1 MKFLSLFLSI
11 LTTAHARYEPFDTL
25 SVCRD
30 AQAENATQKWSPQ
43 SKYWRHLLKELSGLD
58 DGHGEHFEDMQT
70 CVQTALS
77 KSNDDM
83 LQEKAAVPTIIDT
96 LKDGKNRT
104 ILVEIG
110 NAITPSQVQA
120 VKRLSA
126 CTRRYFPKSRFE
138 HRDFGENVTG
148 GNDCTFLNILLQI
161 FLPDVFENVVN
172 IAELAY
178 ETAGWGKQLRLLQ
191 PSKCGLRTSEYL
203 NYVQFKQL
211 GSHLDD
217 GSLFTALFAL
227 SNPKLYQ
234 GGEFHILPRNE
245 PDDRRYYFKPQQYS
259 AIVFLSGTYHGVT
272 DLVGPREMFTN
283 EFWVYDDAPW
293 DGSKRA
299 GNAEMD
305 VFVQR
310 VEESL
315 DHSVDYYKME
325 DMANLWPDGD
335 EVESFDGYDID
346 GNGYYVE
353 DEDEDVLDAQEDE
366 TTKMS

>member
-1 MKFLSLFLSI
+1 MKFIQAIICFVI
-11 LTTAHARYEPFDTL
+11 L
-25 SVCRD
+25 SVYRD
-30 AQAENATQKWSPQ
+30 TQAENATQKWSPQ

-70 CVQTALS
+70 SVQTALS

-83 LQEKAAVPTIIDT
+83 LQEKAAAPTIIDT

-120 VKRLSA
+120 VKHLAA
-126 CTRRYFPKSRFE
+126 CTKLLFPKSRFE
-138 HRDFGENVTG
+138 HRDFQGAGG

-178 ETAGWGKQLRLLQ
+178 ETAGWGKQLKLLQ
-191 PSKCGLRTSEYL
+191 PSKCGLRASEYL
-203 NYVQFKQL
+203 NYGQFKRL

-227 SNPKLYQ
+227 SDTKLYQ

-245 PDDRRYYFKPQQYS
+245 PDDRMYYFKPRQYS
-259 AIVFLSGTYHGVT
+259 AIVFLSETYHGVT
-272 DLVGPREMFTN
+272 DLAGPREMFTN

-293 DGSKRA
+293 DNSKRA
-299 GNAEMD
+299 GHVEMD

-310 VEESL
+310 AEELL
-315 DHSVDYYKME
+315 DHSVDYYKRE
-325 DMANLWPDGD
+325 DMAGLWPDRELERDAFLYKD
-335 EVESFDGYDID
+335 E
-346 GNGYYVE
+346 
-353 DEDEDVLDAQEDE
+353 L
-366 TTKMS
+366 